1 MWVFIP
7 FGGFVL
13 GAVIGR
19 WPALAAAAPLGLYI
33 LVANDLEGNI
43 GIWVAFVLSG
53 LLACAIAAGIALRRL
68 HRRSRLGA

>member
-1 MWVFIP
+1 MWLFIP
-7 FGGFVL
+7 VGGFVF

-19 WPALAAAAPLGLYI
+19 WRALAAAAPLGVYI

-43 GIWVAFVLSG
+43 GTWVAFVLSG

-68 HRRSRLGA
+68 HRRSRLRA